1 MQRIRLRP
9 LGFQQPQAIA
19 WTTFWRSLGPKGP
32 MSWVKQDA
40 ILGGSAQTAR
50 GSEPEFFLSIDG
62 ISYSWDLR
70 SPELLPSGK
79 LT

>member
-19 WTTFWRSLGPKGP
+19 WTTFWRSLGPEGP

-40 ILGGSAQTAR
+40 ILGGSHLVS
-50 GSEPEFFLSIDG
+50 GYKGLI
-62 ISYSWDLR
+62 II
-70 SPELLPSGK
+70 PSGK